1 MSESLD
7 PSSYHELLRRFL
19 EEDFGAGDITTDTIV
34 AAGRRGQLIAKA
46 PLVLAGIDLF
56 TEVFRLLDPTAAAEI
71 GRKDGNVMSPGESPV
86 QVFALARTLLSGETR
101 GLEPVDWLMIQHTM
115 WNYVGLIR
123 SERRLNRAMRI
134 LRELDL
140 EIARFYEKCEVSDSI
155 IGLRNG
161 ILTALLILEAAQQ
174 SRESRGCH
182 YRIN

>member
-1 MSESLD
+1 MSESHD
-7 PSSYHELLRRFL
+7 PSSYRELLRRFL
-19 EEDFGAGDITTDTIV
+19 AEDFGAGDVTTNTIV
-34 AAGRRGQLIAKA
+34 AANRRARGQLIAKA

-161 ILTALLILEAAQQ
+161 ILTAL
-174 SRESRGCH
+174 RRRPG
-182 YRIN
+182 

>member
-1 MSESLD
+1 MHLLWLRTMTQSSSSCTSL
-7 PSSYHELLRRFL
+7 
-19 EEDFGAGDITTDTIV
+19 
-34 AAGRRGQLIAKA
+34 K
-46 PLVLAGIDLF
+46 
-56 TEVFRLLDPTAAAEI
+56 
-71 GRKDGNVMSPGESPV
+71 
-86 QVFALARTLLSGETR
+86 
-101 GLEPVDWLMIQHTM
+101 HTM

>member
-1 MSESLD
+1 
-7 PSSYHELLRRFL
+7 
-19 EEDFGAGDITTDTIV
+19 
-34 AAGRRGQLIAKA
+34 
-46 PLVLAGIDLF
+46 
-56 TEVFRLLDPTAAAEI
+56 
-71 GRKDGNVMSPGESPV
+71 MSPGESPV

-182 YRIN
+182 YRID